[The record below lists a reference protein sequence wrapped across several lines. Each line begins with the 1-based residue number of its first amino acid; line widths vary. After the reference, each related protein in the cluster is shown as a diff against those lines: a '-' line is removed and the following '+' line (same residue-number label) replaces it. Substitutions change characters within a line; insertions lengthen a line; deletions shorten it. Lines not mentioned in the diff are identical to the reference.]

1 MNTATAARAPRRGL
15 NASLA
20 VVQILL
26 ALAFGAAGLMKLS
39 QPIDALASSMAWV
52 SAVPAPLVR
61 FIGAAELAGALG
73 LLLPWLT
80 RIQPRL
86 IPVAAVGLVLVM
98 VLASAFHLSRGE
110 ASAVPVN
117 LVLGALAAFVAWGRS
132 TAVPIQSR
140 G

>member
-1 MNTATAARAPRRGL
+1 MNTTTTPPRRRGL
-15 NASLA
+15 NIVLG

-26 ALAFGAAGLMKLS
+26 AFAFGAAGLMKLS
-39 QPIDALASSMAWV
+39 QPIDALAASMAWV

-86 IPVAAVGLVLVM
+86 VVVAAIGL
-98 VLASAFHLSRGE
+98 
-110 ASAVPVN
+110 
-117 LVLGALAAFVAWGRS
+117 GRS
-132 TAVPIQSR
+132 KAAPIQPR
-140 G
+140 A